1 MTERRWEREI
11 MREKKNCSE
20 MKNKDEKREA
30 EN

>member
-11 MREKKNCSE
+11 MREKNCSE